1 MAPMGTPNCLSCRTS
16 LAGIVPTPVNMPTQ
30 SQQGPGGLLQG
41 NAGKYALGALGGAA
55 AILGGEMLFNGIE
68 NSIENRVEGDLGM
81 GSGRHHHHRREG
93 LLGGLG
99 ELVDDIGL

>member
-1 MAPMGTPNCLSCRTS
+1 M
-16 LAGIVPTPVNMPTQ
+16 NMPVQ
-30 SQQGPGGLLQG
+30 SQQGPGGALQS
-41 NAGKYALGALGGAA
+41 NVGKYALGALGGAA

-81 GSGRHHHHRREG
+81 GSGRHHHHHREG

>member
-1 MAPMGTPNCLSCRTS
+1 MNIPA
-16 LAGIVPTPVNMPTQ
+16 Q
-30 SQQGPGGLLQG
+30 SQQGPGGALQS

-81 GSGRHHHHRREG
+81 GSGRHHHHHREG